1 MTSAK
6 KSFAGLG
13 EDLLGDV
20 NTIQELTLI
29 LSADSARL
37 GDLGAHEGD
46 HGVVVSFEDE
56 FILDFDTELDGDT
69 SVHNDLVNLASTQ
82 EVLQLNGLAVFGNV
96 GIDREVSVYESH
108 LVDVA
113 LRWIIIIKLEQR
125 QNTRDTRWGVGSDAV
140 VE

>member
-6 KSFAGLG
+6 KSVQAGLG
-13 EDLLGDV
+13 EDPLGDV
-20 NTIQELTLI
+20 NTIQELTLV

-46 HGVVVSFEDE
+46 HSVVISFEDE
-56 FILDFDTELDGDT
+56 FILDFETELDGDT

-82 EVLQLNGLAVFGNV
+82 EVLHLNLLAVFGNV

-113 LRWIIIIKLEQR
+113 LR
-125 QNTRDTRWGVGSDAV
+125 
-140 VE
+140 